1 MAKTELHLIFL
12 KHNGILDNPAINQ
25 INAFQLIGMSSCL
38 DLSGFFEKEVSP
50 IFISASH
57 LLVSVCTFNSSKLVQ
72 KGPKPDPPHIQ
83 HDLTWKDQT

>member
-1 MAKTELHLIFL
+1 MAKTELHLIFF

-50 IFISASH
+50 IFISSSH
-57 LLVSVCTFNSSKLVQ
+57 MLVSVCTFHSSKLVQ
-72 KGPKPDPPHIQ
+72 KGLSPTPHIQ